1 MNAEMAMF
9 TAWSYGLA
17 ALVYAI
23 FSLYLAAGWR
33 SSHGSSARRRALSV
47 AVALCALWAAAGL
60 AFALWGREV
69 FLAASLLSD
78 VLRFGGWYFFLL
90 TLLRP
95 ESGAHAP
102 ASKSP
107 RWLPLAALALVLGG
121 VLAQLLA
128 LLGIAVPGGAQRLAL
143 LDSLAMA
150 VFALVLVEQ
159 LFRNVDSDSR
169 WSIKP
174 LCLGLGGAFLFDLFL
189 YSDALLF
196 NRIDAD
202 AFSIRGFVHALAV
215 PLVAVSTLRSRGWK
229 TRIVLSRR
237 AALQSATLA
246 MVGIYLLFMA
256 AAGYYVR
263 YFGGDWGRAI
273 QLAVLFAALLMLGAL
288 AVSGSMR
295 ATLRVLVGKHFF
307 SYRYDY
313 REEWL
318 RFTQALSS
326 QDGFSGM
333 GTHAVRGLADMVE
346 SPAGALWLKDPSKR
360 FFAQA
365 ACWNLPISAATE
377 DAGGALCCF
386 LNESGWV
393 LNLEEY
399 RAAPRRYERL
409 DLPAWLLE
417 VPNAWLV
424 VPLATCNE
432 LIGFVVLA
440 TARTRVDVNWEVN
453 DLLKTAGRQAG
464 AFLGQMQASDALLE
478 ARKFDAFNRM
488 SAFVVHDLKN
498 IVAQLSLML
507 KNAERHR
514 DNPEFQQDMRMT
526 VEHSVERMRQL
537 MMQLREGATP
547 VDSPRGID
555 LCELIRRVQTAK
567 AGQGRE
573 VEVELEIEP
582 EPGIDPKSERGCEAG
597 KPLADALEKA
607 PRVAGETR
615 ERVVARGHEDR
626 VERVIGHVVQNALDA
641 TESGG
646 RVWVRLA
653 RQGGHARIE
662 VGDTGCGMTKEF
674 LRERLFKPF
683 QTTKPA
689 GMGIGAYESFQYVHE
704 LGGKISVD
712 SALDV
717 GTRVSLLFPL
727 FDGGAGMDSSS
738 LLKEPE

>member
-1 MNAEMAMF
+1 MEAGIATI

-17 ALVYAI
+17 AFIYAA
-23 FSLYLAAGWR
+23 FALYLAAGWR
-33 SSHGSSARRRALSV
+33 GGARSRALSV
-47 AVALCALWAAAGL
+47 AVALCALWGAAGV
-60 AFALWGREV
+60 AFALWENAV
-69 FLAASLLSD
+69 FLAGSLLAD

-95 ESGAHAP
+95 EPAEAASP
-102 ASKSP
+102 ASLPKNL
-107 RWLPLAALALVLGG
+107 RWLAGGAIALVAGG
-121 VLAQLLA
+121 IAAQLLSA
-128 LLGIAVPGGAQRLAL
+128 FGVAVPGGAQRLAL
-143 LDSLAMA
+143 LTSLAMA
-150 VFALVLVEQ
+150 VFALALIEQ
-159 LFRNVDSDSR
+159 LFRNVASDSL

-174 LCLGLGGAFLFDLFL
+174 LCLGLGGAFLFDLYL

-196 NRIDAD
+196 NRIDVD
-202 AFSIRGFVHALAV
+202 AFSIRGFVHALVV
-215 PLVAVSTLRSRGWK
+215 PLVAVSTVRSRDWK
-229 TRIVLSRR
+229 TRIVLSQR
-237 AALQSATLA
+237 AALQSATLV
-246 MVGIYLLFMA
+246 MVGVYLLFMA

-263 YFGGDWGRAI
+263 YFGGDWGRAF
-273 QLAVLFAALLMLGAL
+273 QLALLFAALLILGVL

-295 ATLRVLVGKHFF
+295 AKLRVLVGKHFF

-318 RFTQALSS
+318 RFTQALSA
-326 QDGFSGM
+326 QDGFSEM
-333 GTHAVRGLADMVE
+333 GAHVVRGLADMVE
-346 SPAGALWLKDPSKR
+346 SPAGALWLKDPSGR

-365 ACWNLPISAATE
+365 ACWNLPLSSATE
-377 DAGGALCCF
+377 DAGGELCRF
-386 LNESGWV
+386 LIESGWV
-393 LNLEEY
+393 INLEEY
-399 RAAPRRYERL
+399 RSLPRRYDRL
-409 DLPAWLLE
+409 DLPRWLVE

-424 VPLATCNE
+424 VPLATGSE

-440 TARTRVDVNWEVN
+440 TARTRIDVNWEVN

-514 DNPEFQQDMRMT
+514 DNPEFQQDMLMT

-555 LCELIRRVQTAK
+555 LGDVIRRVQTAK
-567 AGQGRE
+567 AGQGRDVE
-573 VEVELEIEP
+573 VEVG
-582 EPGIDPKSERGCEAG
+582 PGVESG
-597 KPLADALEKA
+597 
-607 PRVAGETR
+607 
-615 ERVVARGHEDR
+615 ERVVAKGHEDR

-641 TESGG
+641 TERGG
-646 RVWVRLA
+646 RVWVRLE
-653 RQGGHARIE
+653 RQDGHARVE
-662 VGDTGCGMTKEF
+662 VGDTGCGMTTEF

-704 LGGKISVD
+704 LGGKVSVD

-717 GTRVSLLFPL
+717 GTRVSLLLPL
-727 FDGGAGMDSSS
+727 FDAGGGMDSSMQ
-738 LLKEPE
+738 LKESE